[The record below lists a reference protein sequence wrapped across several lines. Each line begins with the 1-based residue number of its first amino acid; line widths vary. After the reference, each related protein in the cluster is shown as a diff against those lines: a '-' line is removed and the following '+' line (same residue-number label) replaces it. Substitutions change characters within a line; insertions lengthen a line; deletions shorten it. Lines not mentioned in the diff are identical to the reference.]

1 MNHKKYILLLVLFFA
16 STFIQAQ
23 IITDSLYL
31 LPNPIC
37 NQLTIHYNLTNN
49 DTVSLNVFDVLGQN
63 VHTFFSNRLK
73 GAAYY
78 TIQYNADSLKPGV
91 YLLRL
96 DYGLNNS
103 KVERFIKEC
112 DANFIDTVTV
122 SDKLN
127 IYPNPVQS
135 KITIES
141 SGTATKQIEIA
152 DLNGKVLEKIN
163 SEIQNETMSMD
174 LSKLISGFYFISIQL
189 SDGKVHV
196 QKFFKD

>member
-1 MNHKKYILLLVLFFA
+1 M
-16 STFIQAQ
+16 
-23 IITDSLYL
+23 
-31 LPNPIC
+31 
-37 NQLTIHYNLTNN
+37 
-49 DTVSLNVFDVLGQN
+49 
-63 VHTFFSNRLK
+63 K